1 MTGSFLPKPFAHSYE
16 IDPKF
21 SKSAVYFSCEF
32 AIDQIFKIYSGGL
45 GFLAGSH
52 MRSAAA
58 MRQNLCGIGMLWT
71 YGYYD
76 QARGEE
82 REMAVQFRKKQYAFL
97 QDTGIKFQ
105 VPVHGHPVWVKAM
118 FLPGDIFGTV
128 PMFFLTTD
136 IEENDGLSRA
146 ITHRLY
152 DNDPL
157 RRIAQY
163 IILGAGG
170 ARLLEELGVDP
181 EVWHLNEAHGL
192 AAAFRV
198 YEKHR
203 SLEEVKKR
211 FVFTTHT
218 PEEAGNEKHDFKLLH
233 DFSFFGSVPMDEV
246 KKVTGIEGDV
256 FNHSLAALRL
266 SHLSNAVSKLHGD
279 VSRKMWESYPGI
291 CPITHVTNAQNAKY
305 WKDRGLEH
313 ARLEGNVSELRS
325 RKRELKSQLFQTVAN
340 QTGKLL
346 NPDVL
351 TIVWARRFAGYK
363 RPDLITRD
371 IRMFRAL
378 INNNEKPVQIIWAGK
393 PFPFDFGAIETFNHL
408 VQVTKDFPNVAVLVG
423 YELELSRLLKNGS
436 DVWLNNP
443 VVTREASGTSGMTAA
458 MNASVNLSTYD
469 GWVCEFSKDSHNS
482 FIIPPADPSLDPR
495 RARPPR
501 PARLLP
507 GDGGEDPA
515 ALLRRS
521 RRLVGA
527 GLQLDERGGALLRL
541 RPDGDG
547 VLREDLRVRL
557 RLAMSPD
564 LSQPPRPMRSRKKLL
579 LLSLAVLVSAV
590 AGWGKFRKE
599 CSRCITQH
607 KDALGR
613 QIGHALIERLDESG
627 ATESIELPE
636 YRVRDTWPM
645 NYELHFWPGLTSP
658 GAEEG

>member
-1 MTGSFLPKPFAHSYE
+1 MSGSFLPKPFSHSYE

-21 SKSAVYFSCEF
+21 SKSAVYFSSEF

-58 MRQNLCGIGMLWT
+58 LRQNLCGIGMLWT

-82 REMAVQFRKKQYAFL
+82 REMAVQFRKKSYAFL

-118 FLPGDIFGTV
+118 FLPGDVFGTV

-136 IEENDGLSRA
+136 LDENDPLSRA

-163 IILGAGG
+163 IVLGAGG

-192 AAAFRV
+192 SAAFRV
-198 YEKHR
+198 FER
-203 SLEEVKKR
+203 TGSVDEVKKR

-233 DFSFFGSVPMDEV
+233 DFTFFGSTPMDTV
-246 KKVTGIEGDV
+246 RGITGIDGDV

-279 VSRKMWESYPGI
+279 VSRKMWEHYPNI
-291 CPITHVTNAQNAKY
+291 CPITHVTNAQNARF
-305 WKDRGLEH
+305 WKDKGLENS
-313 ARLEGNVSELRS
+313 RLESDIATLAT

-340 QTGKLL
+340 QTGKLF
-346 NPDVL
+346 NPDAL

-371 IRMFRAL
+371 IRLFRSL
-378 INNNEKPVQIIWAGK
+378 VNNNERPVQIIWAGK
-393 PFPFDFGAIETFNHL
+393 PYPFDFGAIETFNHL
-408 VQVTKDFPNVAVLVG
+408 VQTTKDFPNVAVLVG
-423 YELELSRLLKNGS
+423 YELELSRQLKYGA
-436 DVWLNNP
+436 DIWLNNP

-458 MNASVNLSTYD
+458 MNAAINLTTYD
-469 GWVCEFSKDSHNS
+469 GWVCEYSKDGHNS
-482 FIIPPADPSLDPR
+482 FIIPPADPHLDADSR
-495 RARPPR
+495 DRHD
-501 PARLLP
+501 LLGFYEAMEQKILP
-507 GDGGEDPA
+507 LYYGD
-515 ALLRRS
+515 
-521 RRLVGA
+521 
-527 GLQLDERGGALLRL
+527 
-541 RPDGDG
+541 PDGWWKL
-547 VLREDLRVRL
+547 VLNSMNEVVPFFDSDR
-557 RLAMSPD
+557 M
-564 LSQPPRPMRSRKKLL
+564 
-579 LLSLAVLVSAV
+579 
-590 AGWGKFRKE
+590 
-599 CSRCITQH
+599 
-607 KDALGR
+607 
-613 QIGHALIERLDESG
+613 
-627 ATESIELPE
+627 ATE
-636 YRVRDTWPM
+636 Y
-645 NYELHFWPGLTSP
+645 YEKIY
-658 GAEEG
+658 A

>member
-1 MTGSFLPKPFAHSYE
+1 MTGSFLPKPFAHTYE
-16 IDPKF
+16 IDPRF

-136 IEENDGLSRA
+136 IDENDGLSRA

-203 SLEEVKKR
+203 SVEEVKKR

-233 DFSFFGSVPMDEV
+233 DFSFFGSVPIDEV
-246 KKVTGIEGDV
+246 RQATGIQDDI

-266 SHLSNAVSKLHGD
+266 SHLANAVSKLHGD

-305 WKDRGLEH
+305 WTDRGLEH
-313 ARLEGNVSELRS
+313 ARQEGNADELRS
-325 RKRELKSQLFQTVAN
+325 RKHELKSQLFQTVAN
-340 QTGKLL
+340 QTGKLF
-346 NPDVL
+346 NPDVITL
-351 TIVWARRFAGYK
+351 VWARRFAGYK

-378 INNNEKPVQIIWAGK
+378 INNNERPVQIIWAGK

-408 VQVTKDFPNVAVLVG
+408 VQVTKDFPNVALGMVWGGKGAFATWFSPDIDCIHGINWLPFTPASIYMGRHPGYVKKNHDRIVGKRLNGKDYNNGWGDLIVMFNALSDPASAAAYLDATPDCLVEG
-423 YELELSRLLKNGS
+423 GNTHAFMDHWIGTLDALGTNAAAVTASHPFTNVFIKNGS
-436 DVWLNNP
+436 KTYVAYNFGAEPLAVSFSD
-443 VVTREASGTSGMTAA
+443 GTKLTAA
-458 MNASVNLSTYD
+458 
-469 GWVCEFSKDSHNS
+469 
-482 FIIPPADPSLDPR
+482 P
-495 RARPPR
+495 
-501 PARLLP
+501 
-507 GDGGEDPA
+507 
-515 ALLRRS
+515 
-521 RRLVGA
+521 
-527 GLQLDERGGALLRL
+527 
-541 RPDGDG
+541 
-547 VLREDLRVRL
+547 
-557 RLAMSPD
+557 
-564 LSQPPRPMRSRKKLL
+564 KKL
-579 LLSLAVLVSAV
+579 
-590 AGWGKFRKE
+590 
-599 CSRCITQH
+599 T
-607 KDALGR
+607 
-613 QIGHALIERLDESG
+613 
-627 ATESIELPE
+627 
-636 YRVRDTWPM
+636 VRR
-645 NYELHFWPGLTSP
+645 GQR
-658 GAEEG
+658 